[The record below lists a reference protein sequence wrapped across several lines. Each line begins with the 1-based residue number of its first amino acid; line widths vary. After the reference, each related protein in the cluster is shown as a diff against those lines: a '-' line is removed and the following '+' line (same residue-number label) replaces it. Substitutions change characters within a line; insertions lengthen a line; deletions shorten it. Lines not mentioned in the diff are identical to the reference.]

1 MKLYIK
7 FTIILLFPIILNSEE
22 YRKKVFFDR
31 IAMDIGKSVP
41 EEIVIRVVSEIG
53 ETIVQAYSNEYQYID
68 ESVQQSLYKKLK
80 EQQMFGCNTEACIKM
95 IEDNIDADFKITAKL
110 RKRGDK
116 YLLLLKKIDQ
126 KKYGEV
132 VSQQDIEFTPS
143 MLEYFTH
150 ELTRAIM
157 QKGYKIKNPNDPSK
171 LLFSNYF
178 WKSALFPGYGQI
190 DLKRQDSRGTIFSY
204 LGIGVLGF
212 TAFQYALS
220 QKSEEAY
227 LSVSPVPVYFLV
239 SAGNTELA
247 YLYSNSSYSGK
258 RSEYQSS
265 VNLFNTGVILYSILW
280 SANLIDLLYF
290 SQTEKAAMGR
300 DGRFEISQTRSV
312 IPIADGQK
320 QIDAYSF
327 FSYTIRF

>member
-1 MKLYIK
+1 
-7 FTIILLFPIILNSEE
+7 
-22 YRKKVFFDR
+22 
-31 IAMDIGKSVP
+31 MDIGKSVP
-41 EEIVIRVVSEIG
+41 EEIVTRVVSEIG
-53 ETIVQAYSNEYQYID
+53 ETIVQTYSNEYQYID

-80 EQQMFGCNTEACIKM
+80 EQQMFGCNTEACMKM

-132 VSQQDIEFTPS
+132 ASQQDIEFTPG

-178 WKSALFPGYGQI
+178 WKSVLFPGFGQI

-204 LGIGVLGF
+204 LSVGVLGF
-212 TAFQYALS
+212 TAFQYSLS

-227 LSVSPVPVYFLV
+227 SSVSPVPVYLLV
-239 SAGNTELA
+239 STGNTELA
-247 YLYSNSSYSGK
+247 YLYSNSAYSGK

-265 VNLFNTGVILYSILW
+265 VNLFNAGAIFYSILW
-280 SANLIDLLYF
+280 GANLIDLLYF
-290 SQTEKAAMGR
+290 SQTEKTALGKES
-300 DGRFEISQTRSV
+300 RFEISQTKAA
-312 IPIADGQK
+312 IPITDGQK
-320 QIDAYSF
+320 QIDTFTF
-327 FSYTIRF
+327 FSYTLRF